1 MKTKL
6 YLIMIV
12 LGWIIISALWVAN
25 NNLKADLERAEQ
37 NLSAINNQLGSTSD
51 ELWQIKTD
59 YASLLSINDSITKE
73 LAKKVDEH
81 TEQIIYKKSVIA
93 IHDTIRLRESFPAQ
107 MAIDTTIEDK
117 WRTTSLKLRD
127 STIAIDV
134 SMLSELTLIQQKEK
148 TIPKPRKTWFGRL
161 FQKKLTTHKI
171 YIQEENPY
179 IYTVQSRWFDLE

>member
-1 MKTKL
+1 MKAKL
-6 YLIMIV
+6 YLIMTV

-51 ELWQIKTD
+51 ELWQIKTN
-59 YASLLSINDSITKE
+59 YASLLSINDSITRE
-73 LAKKVDEH
+73 LAKKADKH
-81 TEQIIYKKSVIA
+81 TEQIIYKKSIA
-93 IHDTIRLRESFPAQ
+93 VVHDTIRLQDTIPAKLNV
-107 MAIDTTIEDK
+107 DTTLEDK
-117 WRTTSLKLRD
+117 WRRTSLKLRD

-148 TIPKPRKTWFGRL
+148 VIPRPRKTWFGRL
-161 FQKKLTTHKI
+161 FQRRVTTHKI

-179 IYTVQSRWFDLE
+179 IYTVGSRWYDLE

>member
-6 YLIMIV
+6 YLTMTV

-37 NLSAINNQLGSTSD
+37 NLSAINNELGSTSD

-59 YASLLSINDSITKE
+59 YATLLTINDSITKE
-73 LAKKVDEH
+73 LAKKADKH
-81 TEQIIYKKSVIA
+81 TEKIVYKKSVIA
-93 IHDTIRLRESFPAQ
+93 IHDTIRLQDTFPTK
-107 MAIDTTIEDK
+107 MIIDTTLADK
-117 WRTTSLKLRD
+117 WRTTSIKLRD

-148 TIPKPRKTWFGRL
+148 VIPKPRKTWFGRL
-161 FQKKLTTHKI
+161 FQRKLTTHKI

-179 IYTVQSRWFDLE
+179 IYTIQSRWFDLE